1 VDSPQKILVI
11 KSHNSELKNVEKF
24 LLEIFDD
31 CKFSKNNFNKVFLC
45 VMEAVMNSIEHGNK
59 NDREKTVSIK
69 ISCEENVMNVTIYD
83 EGEGFDLNGIQD
95 PTKEE
100 NIKKESGRGIHII
113 KALTEKMEYNNEENY
128 FQFKIECT

>member
-1 VDSPQKILVI
+1 MDSPQKILVI

-24 LLEIFDD
+24 LLEIFDV

-69 ISCEENVMNVTIYD
+69 IYCEENVMNVTIYD